1 MFWVALLAGGFA
13 LWQQQTAAVDP
24 GVVIRSTT
32 SLVQVRVVVQDSKGK
47 PVTDLQRGDF
57 QIFDDR
63 KAQPITFFTA
73 DRGIPAAVPT
83 NLGGPDTAPASD
95 SYSLIVLDWTNTE
108 YPDRYRAKDHA
119 LHLLQTYQPRQKIAL
134 YLNGRNSRLLCD
146 FTSDLSELVRVLET
160 ADLEFGDLDIDTR
173 AGRFDARYGGRTAA
187 KMTAEEE
194 FFFLNKRIT
203 DTLRT
208 FGLLADR
215 LARLPGRKSLVWLS
229 DAFPVTP
236 IYYPEL
242 ERVYGRLNR
251 ADVAVYGVDARGL
264 SAASRSYSGT
274 MIQFAERT
282 GGTAFYDRN
291 DLDEGLRLALGDQS
305 ISYVLGFHLPAKA
318 APGRHEIRVRVN
330 RPHLQLRYRES
341 YELGIL

>member
-13 LWQQQTAAVDP
+13 AWQQQAADDP

-32 SLVQVRVVVQDSKGK
+32 SIVQVRVVVQDSKGK
-47 PVTDLQRGDF
+47 PVTDLQRDDF
-57 QIFDDR
+57 QVFDDR
-63 KAQPITFFTA
+63 KAQPITLFTA
-73 DRGIPAAVPT
+73 DRGTSPAVSAMLDGPGAAQT
-83 NLGGPDTAPASD
+83 AGG
-95 SYSLIVLDWTNTE
+95 YSLIVLDWTNTE

-134 YLNGRNSRLLCD
+134 YLKGRNSRLLCD
-146 FTSDLSELVRVLET
+146 FTSDLSELVRILEA
-160 ADLEFGDLDIDTR
+160 ADLEFGDLDIDTP

-187 KMTAEEE
+187 KMSAEEQ
-194 FFFLNKRIT
+194 FFFQNKRIT

-208 FGLLADR
+208 FGILADR
-215 LARLPGRKSLVWLS
+215 LALLPGRKSLVWLS

-236 IYYPEL
+236 IYYPDL

-264 SAASRSYSGT
+264 SASTRSYAGT

-291 DLDEGLRLALGDQS
+291 DLDQGLRLALEDQTV
-305 ISYVLGFHLPAKA
+305 SYVLGFHVPAKA
-318 APGRHEIRVRVN
+318 VPGLHEIRVRVN
-330 RPHLQLRYRES
+330 RQHVQLRYRES
-341 YELGIL
+341 YELAIL

>member
-13 LWQQQTAAVDP
+13 LWQQQTAADDP

-32 SLVQVRVVVQDSKGK
+32 SLVQVRVVAQDSKGK
-47 PVTDLQRGDF
+47 PVTDLQRDDF
-57 QIFDDR
+57 QVFDDR
-63 KAQPITFFTA
+63 KSQPITFFTA
-73 DRGIPAAVPT
+73 DRGTAAAVPT
-83 NLGGPDTAPASD
+83 TVAGPHAAPTSG
-95 SYSLIVLDWTNTE
+95 SYSLIVLDWMNTE

-146 FTSDLSELVRVLET
+146 FTSDLSELVRVLEA
-160 ADLEFGDLDIDTR
+160 ADLEFGDLDIDTP

-187 KMTAEEE
+187 KMSAEEQ

-208 FGLLADR
+208 FGLVADR

-236 IYYPEL
+236 IYYADM

-264 SAASRSYSGT
+264 SSTTRSYSGT

-291 DLDEGLRLALGDQS
+291 DLDEGLRLALEDQS
-305 ISYVLGFHLPAKA
+305 ISYVVGFQVPAKA
-318 APGRHEIRVRVN
+318 APGLHEIRVRVN
-330 RPHLQLRYRES
+330 RPRLQLRYRES
-341 YELGIL
+341 YEVAIL

>member
-1 MFWVALLAGGFA
+1 MFWVALLASAFA
-13 LWQQQTAAVDP
+13 AWQQTAAENP

-47 PVTDLQRGDF
+47 PVTDLQRQDF

-73 DRGIPAAVPT
+73 DRGNSPAVPISLT
-83 NLGGPDTAPASD
+83 GPDEKPD
-95 SYSLIVLDWTNTE
+95 SGAYSLIVLDWTNTE

-119 LHLLQTYQPRQKIAL
+119 LHLLQRYQPRQKIAL

-146 FTSDLSELVRVLET
+146 FTSDVSELERVLEA
-160 ADLEFGDLDIDTR
+160 ADLDFGDLDIDTP
-173 AGRFDARYGGRTAA
+173 AGRFDARFGGRTAV

-203 DTLRT
+203 DTVRT
-208 FGLLADR
+208 FGILADR
-215 LARLPGRKSLVWLS
+215 MARLPGRKSLVWLS

-236 IYYPEL
+236 IYYPDL
-242 ERVYGRLNR
+242 ERLFGRLNR

-264 SAASRSYSGT
+264 SATTRSYSGT
-274 MIQFAERT
+274 LVQFAERT
-282 GGTAFYDRN
+282 GGTAFHSRN
-291 DLDEGLRLALGDQS
+291 DLDEGLRLALEDQN
-305 ISYVLGFHLPAKA
+305 ISYVLGFQVPNKA
-318 APGRHEIRVRVN
+318 APGLHEIRVRVN
-330 RPHLQLRYRES
+330 RSRLQLRYRES